1 MVLHARKAVILLGV
15 LASCSAAAPQEPTT
29 LNGHGSGVYCVGFSP
44 DGSILASG
52 SADHTIKLWQLRTDT
67 DPKESQ
73 RRRRL
78 FTDLDDD
85 RFWVRERASDELA
98 TLGRTIEPEL
108 RQALSRAASL
118 EVRARLRRLL
128 VALRPPTEEQHQA
141 EVRCLAFSPD
151 GRLVASGSKD
161 QSIKLWSAIAG
172 RALVTIDGR
181 SGTVWSVA
189 FSPDGSILASGGM
202 DHSVRLWDVA
212 TGRLRVTLQG
222 HNGPVHSLAFSSD
235 GTTLASA
242 GSFDGT
248 VKLWNLPG
256 GDPKAALKAN
266 GSAVLCVA
274 FSPDGKTLASAG
286 YDGTIQLWNLATD
299 QPSPLIGSL
308 PAHSN
313 TIRCLA
319 FSPDGKTLASASED
333 NSAKLWQIGSGQL
346 LATLNG
352 HAGGVYSVTFS
363 PDGQTVATASLDG
376 TVKLWNVSAW
386 CGQATAEQGR

>member
-1 MVLHARKAVILLGV
+1 MVLHARRAVVLLGV
-15 LASCSAAAPQEPTT
+15 LASCPPAAPQEPTT
-29 LNGHGSGVYCVGFSP
+29 LNGHRSGVYCVSFSP

-52 SADHTIKLWQLRTDT
+52 SSDHTIKLWQLRTDT
-67 DPKESQ
+67 DPQEAQ

-98 TLGRTIEPEL
+98 TLGRAIEPEL
-108 RQALSRAASL
+108 RQALSQAASL

-151 GRLVASGSKD
+151 GRLLASGSKD

-172 RALVTIDGR
+172 RALATVDGR
-181 SGTVWSVA
+181 SGTVWSLA

-212 TGRLRVTLQG
+212 TGRLRATLQG
-222 HNGPVHSLAFSSD
+222 HAGPVHSLAFSPD
-235 GTTLASA
+235 RTTLASA

-256 GDPKAALKAN
+256 GEPKAALKAK

-286 YDGTIQLWNLATD
+286 YDGAIQLWNLASD
-299 QPSPLIGSL
+299 QPNLLIGSF

-313 TIRCLA
+313 TVRSLA

-333 NSAKLWQIGSGQL
+333 NSARLWQIGSGRL
-346 LATLNG
+346 LATLSG
-352 HAGGVYSVTFS
+352 HSGGVYSVTFS
-363 PDGQTVATASLDG
+363 PNGQTVATASLDG